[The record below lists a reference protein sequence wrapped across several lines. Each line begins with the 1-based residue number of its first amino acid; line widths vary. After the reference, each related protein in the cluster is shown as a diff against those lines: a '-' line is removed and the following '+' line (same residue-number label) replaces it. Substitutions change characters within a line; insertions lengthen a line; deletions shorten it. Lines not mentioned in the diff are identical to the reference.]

1 MNLFS
6 KAHFFAKDLSTHESK
21 LCRDRKT
28 EKNNSA
34 GKKPKKKKNIRPTES
49 KTLFKKFFL
58 IQKQKMERLS
68 PICFNEA

>member
-28 EKNNSA
+28 EKKILPANETKN
-34 GKKPKKKKNIRPTES
+34 KNIRPTES
-49 KTLFKKFFL
+49 KTLFKKFF
-58 IQKQKMERLS
+58 
-68 PICFNEA
+68 

>member
-34 GKKPKKKKNIRPTES
+34 GKKPKKKKIFDRLNQKLYLKS
-49 KTLFKKFFL
+49 FF
-58 IQKQKMERLS
+58 
-68 PICFNEA
+68 

>member
-21 LCRDRKT
+21 LCRDGKT

-34 GKKPKKKKNIRPTES
+34 GKKPKKKNIRPTES
-49 KTLFKKFFL
+49 KTLCKKFFD
-58 IQKQKMERLS
+58 QKNKKWSDYLRSVLMR
-68 PICFNEA
+68 PK